1 MLSYQ
6 LVFLLT
12 VIFCSSSCSDVE
24 EKINYYMNVIENEL
38 ANINKFGTPK
48 DFSEYRPKDSNQ
60 EPIDHG
66 TYDFIII
73 GSGSTGSVVAN
84 RLSEVNDWKVLLLDA
99 GSHSNEFV
107 DIPGF
112 AQITVFSPYGWLY
125 ISEPQ
130 SKACLG
136 TNGKVCPLMR
146 GRGIGGSTLINALVY
161 SRCNPLD
168 YDLYADISGDLSWK
182 YENVLKY
189 FLKSENLNTTYPEAP
204 INRRYHNTGGLWNVE
219 QKPTVSVLTKTFY
232 QANKELGFKVTDYNS
247 PDVIGISSYQYNTKG
262 GHRHDTGTSF
272 VLTAINRN
280 NLEVLTRSFAFKI
293 EIDENKIARS
303 VLFTKDGIVYRARA
317 NKEIILSAGALNS
330 PQILMHSGV
339 GPKIDLTSL
348 NISVIQD
355 LPVGNNLQDHP
366 YLFGM
371 LFTHNASIPDEPLA
385 KKLADFLHGTGTLTT
400 GFATQTLGFYHTP
413 QHSSGVPDLEIVL
426 ESVPKAEIS
435 KRTWYWS
442 DKTYDAMF
450 GNNSRVMQF
459 FVSLMHPTSAG
470 SVKLR
475 STDPFQFPK
484 IDLNFLVN
492 DKDVETLYEGVQLVF
507 NFTNTQ
513 AFKFINAKFASNP
526 LPGCEHLDFLSK
538 EYWYCA
544 IRHTTQSALH
554 LVGTC
559 SMGKSPKDGAV
570 VDSKLRVFGVRHL
583 RVADAS
589 VIPAVMSGH
598 PSAPCVMV
606 GEKVSDD
613 IKKEYGELS

>member
-1 MLSYQ
+1 MQLYQ
-6 LVFLLT
+6 FTFLLVV
-12 VIFCSSSCSDVE
+12 VICFSNCSDV
-24 EKINYYMNVIENEL
+24 KQKVNYYMNLVDNEL
-38 ANINKFGTPK
+38 EKINKFPTPK
-48 DFSEYRPKDSNQ
+48 DFSEYKPKDFNQ

-84 RLSEVNDWKVLLLDA
+84 RLSEINHWKVLLLDA

-125 ISEPQ
+125 ISEEQ
-130 SKACLG
+130 SKSCLG
-136 TNGKVCPLMR
+136 TNGRVCPLMR

-168 YDLYADISGDLSWK
+168 YDLYAEIAGDTSWK

-189 FLKSENLNTTYPEAP
+189 FLKSENLNITYPEAP
-204 INRRYHNTGGLWNVE
+204 INKRYHSTGGPWNVE
-219 QKPTVSVLTKTFY
+219 QKPTASILTSKFY
-232 QANKELGFKVTDYNS
+232 EANKELGYNVTDYNS
-247 PDVIGISSYQYNTKG
+247 PNVIGISSYQYNTKG

-272 VLTAINRN
+272 VLSAINRN

-293 EIDENKIARS
+293 EIDDDKVARG
-303 VLFTKDGIVYRARA
+303 VLFTRNGVIYRAKA
-317 NKEIILSAGALNS
+317 NKEVILSAGALNS

-339 GPKIDLTSL
+339 GPKEDLAAL

-355 LPVGNNLQDHP
+355 LPVGDNLQDHP

-371 LFTHNASIPDEPLA
+371 LFSHNASISNEPLA
-385 KKLADFLHGTGTLTT
+385 KRLEDFLHGTGTLTT

-413 QHSSGVPDLEIVL
+413 DHDSGVPDLEIVL
-426 ESVPKAEIS
+426 ESVPKAKIS

-450 GNNSRVMQF
+450 GNNTRVMQF
-459 FVSLMHPTSAG
+459 FVSLMHPSSAG
-470 SVKLR
+470 SVRLR
-475 STDPFQFPK
+475 SKDPFQFPK
-484 IDLNFLVN
+484 IDLNFLDN
-492 DKDVETLYEGVQLVF
+492 EKDVDTLYQGVQLVF
-507 NFTNTQ
+507 NFTNTH
-513 AFKFINAKFASNP
+513 AFKSINAKFASYP
-526 LPGCEHLDFLSK
+526 LPGCENLDFLSK
-538 EYWYCA
+538 EYWHCA

-554 LVGTC
+554 LVGSC
-559 SMGKSPKDGAV
+559 SLGKSPEDGAV
-570 VDSKLRVFGVRHL
+570 VDSKLRVFGVKHL

-613 IKKEYGELS
+613 IKEEHGVLS